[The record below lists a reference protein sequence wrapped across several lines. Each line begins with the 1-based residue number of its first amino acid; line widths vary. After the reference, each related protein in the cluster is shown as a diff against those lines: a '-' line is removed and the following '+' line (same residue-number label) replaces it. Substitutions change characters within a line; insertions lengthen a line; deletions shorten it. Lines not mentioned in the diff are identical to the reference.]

1 MAVERSGLWAP
12 DALQSPIIRRFFN
25 VGLKFKIIEKKSQGI
40 FWGFSLSGNL
50 YTEFVG
56 AAIDLQND
64 MLLCHTVLKHGRKSQ
79 PRSQGHFF
87 NYYGSGLLENEKTLG
102 TRLGKSNLHFHATA
116 RAFIDVAK
124 SKGLLL
130 NSFNYIVREH
140 S

>member
-1 MAVERSGLWAP
+1 
-12 DALQSPIIRRFFN
+12 
-25 VGLKFKIIEKKSQGI
+25 
-40 FWGFSLSGNL
+40 
-50 YTEFVG
+50 
-56 AAIDLQND
+56 
-64 MLLCHTVLKHGRKSQ
+64 MLLCHTVLKNGRKSR

-87 NYYGSGLLENEKTLG
+87 NYYGSGSLENEKTLG